1 MARFSSVPA
10 RFYRL
15 AWLCTLAVLFS
26 VCAHLITHA
35 TCGTLDLIAVN
46 GNATTDGL
54 TDSHAEGSDLVDDSA
69 LSATISIVQ
78 IRPVIFPLPVLS
90 LAARVWCCTPP
101 VHPPIISNAI

>member
-69 LSATISIVQ
+69 MSATISIAR
-78 IRPVIFPLPVLS
+78 IRPVIFSLHVLS
-90 LAARVWCCTPP
+90 LVGRAWCCTPP
-101 VHPPIISNAI
+101 VHPPTLSDAI